1 MLDRLFRNSS
11 GEGKI
16 MKVVWNDL
24 VIAES
29 DKTVMVEGNH
39 YFPPES
45 VNKEYFEGSSSHT
58 TCWWKGLASYYNIK
72 VNGDVKRDGAWYY
85 PDPLDQA
92 THIKDYVAFYRTGG
106 VKVVSS

>member
-1 MLDRLFRNSS
+1 
-11 GEGKI
+11 

-24 VIAES
+24 VLAES

-45 VNKEYFEGSSSHT
+45 VKREYFQDSSNHT
-58 TCWWKGLASYYNIK
+58 TCWWKGLASYYDIK
-72 VNGDVKRDGAWYY
+72 VNGGVRRDGAWYY
-85 PDPLDQA
+85 PDPSDQA
-92 THIKDYVAFYRTGG
+92 ARIRDYVAFYRTGG